1 MDLIENSYGECLN
14 IFKGHF
20 FKVSDYIFFKI
31 ILLNNFFN
39 VFEPVR
45 LFKASIYRGRF

>member
-31 ILLNNFFN
+31 ILLMSLLYQAHN
-39 VFEPVR
+39 
-45 LFKASIYRGRF
+45 